1 MENISANYWLILCF
15 LITDLLPVSALFPVD
30 VICYILL
37 CSVTAHLTTSYIV
50 SFSVYAVYIYA
61 AGRLISPS
69 IFDGSYSTPFVIMA

>member
-37 CSVTAHLTTSYIV
+37 CSVTAFMAISYMVICFV
-50 SFSVYAVYIYA
+50 LA
-61 AGRLISPS
+61 ACK
-69 IFDGSYSTPFVIMA
+69 